1 MFAPNMYSKEA
12 RRVIKSHVSHNNTK
26 SVQGL
31 TLIDQD
37 PTRPLFLYLPFMAL
51 HTPFVGIPPR
61 RFKWPKQENHEWIS
75 CFVSLIYSN
84 LSVFRSRGLHLHLS
98 ALCHIVKST
107 KLISRLHELRSSIS
121 ASLL

>member
-12 RRVIKSHVSHNNTK
+12 RRVIKAHVSHDNTK

-31 TLIDQD
+31 TLINQD

-61 RFKWPKQENHEWIS
+61 RFKWPKQENH
-75 CFVSLIYSN
+75 
-84 LSVFRSRGLHLHLS
+84 
-98 ALCHIVKST
+98 
-107 KLISRLHELRSSIS
+107 
-121 ASLL
+121 